1 LRKSAKPERKLS
13 DKNPVLL
20 VRRRIDDKGRHFD
33 TQVDIKSPVLAQAL
47 IEINEGV
54 EGLKLKRSPPEVRL
68 SLLPSLGVVALAA
81 DHPSRKADP
90 KLFYHSYEGLKL
102 RLAKEST
109 QSQPDE
115 ELVSHLSTAIQFT
128 EEEHESTVASV
139 GTLISD
145 DEITWDLLWAI
156 FTPNTL
162 AYHYHR
168 LTEQPQILLIRKT
181 AYGKR
186 QDNSRYFGVD
196 CDIVS
201 DDGDSFGYAK
211 ATGHEIDEYEG
222 SNKIQDLSIYPLR
235 FHPDRAE
242 ALGQAVRRAK
252 RFCAM
257 IKHTYQEIS
266 GAAMREISS
275 EEHKTKQLKFHVG
288 SKNGR

>member
-1 LRKSAKPERKLS
+1 M
-13 DKNPVLL
+13 
-20 VRRRIDDKGRHFD
+20 
-33 TQVDIKSPVLAQAL
+33 
-47 IEINEGV
+47 
-54 EGLKLKRSPPEVRL
+54 
-68 SLLPSLGVVALAA
+68 AA
-81 DHPSRKADP
+81 DYPSRKADP

-102 RLAKEST
+102 RLAKESS
-109 QSQPDE
+109 QSQPD
-115 ELVSHLSTAIQFT
+115 ELVSHLSAAIQFT
-128 EEEHESTVASV
+128 EEEHESTMASV

-181 AYGKR
+181 AYEKR
-186 QDNSRYFGVD
+186 QDNSRYFNVD
-196 CDIVS
+196 CDVVS

-235 FHPDRAE
+235 FHPNRAE

-252 RFCAM
+252 RFCTM
-257 IKHTYQEIS
+257 IGHTYQEIS
-266 GAAMREISS
+266 GAAMREIVSQ
-275 EEHKTKQLKFHVG
+275 EHKTKLLKFHVS
-288 SKNGR
+288 SKTDAELCSG